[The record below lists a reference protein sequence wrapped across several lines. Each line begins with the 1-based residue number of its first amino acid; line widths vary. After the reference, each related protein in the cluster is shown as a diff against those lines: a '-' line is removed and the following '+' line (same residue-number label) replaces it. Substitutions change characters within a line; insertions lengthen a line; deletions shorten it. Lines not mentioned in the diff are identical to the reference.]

1 VYHRIRDGHV
11 RSVLTCGFLS
21 GLADGSYQFRAV
33 VTDNAGNFS
42 NTAAIAVIVDN
53 TAPTA
58 GTLTFAGLT
67 DSGHTDT
74 PTPITTDGTF
84 RSDERRVGNDS
95 GARTA
100 VYTQ

>member
-84 RSDERRVGNDS
+84 NLSQRTDTHHSRVP
-95 GARTA
+95 TV
-100 VYTQ
+100 VYQQ